1 MNVLNRKKILRIA
14 LPAMVE
20 NLLQMLMGF
29 VDNFLVAQISLIAVS
44 GVAMANNIITVYQA
58 VFIALSSAISSLL
71 ARSIGQ
77 KDETKEIEYMAKAIM
92 ATLLLSFLLGLFN
105 LFLGSFTLRLLG
117 ANGDLVKIGYEY
129 LCVVGG
135 MILSLGL
142 LTSLGTIVRVRGMSK
157 LPMHVSFLTNI
168 LNAILSSL
176 SIYIFHLGITG
187 VAWST
192 VFSRLIG
199 IIVLGSFLPIKKVIK
214 SMTLKI
220 DWEMF
225 SLALPA
231 AGERLMMRLGD
242 LLILMIVVH
251 FGTEAL
257 AGNAIGEN
265 ISQFNYMPGMA
276 VATATVILVANLVGS
291 QKEDQIHIFIRD
303 AFMLSTLVM
312 VLFSSLTFL
321 ATPLLVPLFTVN
333 HQAYKAAEVVL
344 LFSLLSAPATSGTLV
359 YTALWQGLGNAKL
372 PFYATSIGMWL
383 IRIVAGYLL
392 GIQFKLGLEGV
403 WLATALDNL
412 TRWLIL
418 KKVYDKR
425 KSFNLH

>member
-1 MNVLNRKKILRIA
+1 MNVLNRRKILRLA

-44 GVAMANNIITVYQA
+44 GVAIANNVITVYQA
-58 VFIALSSAISSLL
+58 LFIALSSAISSLL

-77 KDETKEIEYMAKAIM
+77 KNETKEIEYMAKAIM
-92 ATLLLSFLLGLFN
+92 VTLLLSLFLGLFN
-105 LFLGSFTLRLLG
+105 LFLGSFILRLLG
-117 ANGDLVKIGYEY
+117 AHGDLVKIGYDY
-129 LCVVGG
+129 LSVVGG

-157 LPMHVSFLTNI
+157 LPMYVSFLTNL

-176 SIYIFHLGITG
+176 SIYIFHFGIMG

-192 VFSRLIG
+192 VLSRLIG
-199 IIVLGSFLPIKKVIK
+199 IVILASFLPIKRIIK
-214 SMTLKI
+214 SMTFEI

-242 LLILMIVVH
+242 LLILMIVVR
-251 FGTEAL
+251 FGTAVL
-257 AGNAIGEN
+257 AGNAIGET

-276 VATATVILVANLVGS
+276 VATASVILVANLVGS
-291 QKEDQIHIFIRD
+291 QKEGQIHVFIRD
-303 AFMLSTLVM
+303 AFMLSTLLM
-312 VLFSSLTFL
+312 VVFSFLVFLF
-321 ATPLLVPLFTVN
+321 APLLIPLFTVN
-333 HQAYKAAEVVL
+333 YKAYKAAEVVL
-344 LFSLLSAPATSGTLV
+344 LFSLLSAPATSGILV

-372 PFYATSIGMWL
+372 PFYATSIGMWF
-383 IRIVAGYLL
+383 IRIIAGYLL
-392 GIQFKLGLEGV
+392 GVQFKLGLEGV

-425 KSFNLH
+425 KRVSL